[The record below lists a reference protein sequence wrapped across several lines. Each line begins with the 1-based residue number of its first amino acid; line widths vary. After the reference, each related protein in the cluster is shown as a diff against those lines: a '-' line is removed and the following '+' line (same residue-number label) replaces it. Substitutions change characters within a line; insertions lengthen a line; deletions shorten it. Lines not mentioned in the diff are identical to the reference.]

1 MNGPIEIVKDVF
13 WVGAND
19 YDTALFENLWPLPRG
34 VSYNSFLI
42 QDEKVVLFD
51 TVKSCYFPTFLKRIR
66 KTLPDGKG
74 VDYLI
79 INHMEPDHSGAIE
92 ALRNAYPGIKIIG
105 NNKTLEFLKGFYNI
119 GKNTIEVKDGDT
131 LELGKHK
138 LKFFL
143 TPMVHWPETMMSYE
157 VTEGIIFSGDAFGG
171 FGALNG
177 GIFDD
182 EVDTEYFEGEILR
195 YFSNIVGRYS
205 PMVQKAMKK
214 LKDVGVDINIV
225 AATHGPIWRK
235 NPKTI
240 IDLYD
245 RWSKYKSDPGV
256 VLVFGSM
263 YGNTQTMME
272 AVARGLT
279 EEGVSNIRM
288 HNISTSHLSF
298 IIRDIWEFEAAV
310 FGSCTYNTELFPPM
324 KLLLAELS
332 NRMIKNK
339 ILGLFGSYSWSS
351 GAFQELKSFQESSKW
366 KLVEPTLEIR
376 HAPTQDELS
385 TLKKL
390 GKNVAKK
397 LGT

>member
-366 KLVEPTLEIR
+366 ELVEPTLEIR